1 VAVTREKSRANGLDL
16 GGLDALMGFH
26 LRCAQ
31 VAAFESF
38 KDYLRPYALSPGQL
52 GTMYLIAANP
62 NATQSAIA
70 DALLFDRSTMVQII
84 DQLEARA
91 LVVREPSANDRRSH
105 ALRLTA
111 HGSTLVAELAE
122 IVRRHEAQIAQA
134 LSAEERRTLI
144 RLLARVHTAP
154 L

>member
-1 VAVTREKSRANGLDL
+1 MAVTREKPRANGLDL
-16 GGLDALMGFH
+16 GDLDALMGFH

-111 HGSTLVAELAE
+111 RGSTLVAELAE
-122 IVRRHEAQIAQA
+122 VVKRHEAQIAQG

-144 RLLARVHTAP
+144 RLLARVRDAVV
-154 L
+154 

>member
-1 VAVTREKSRANGLDL
+1 
-16 GGLDALMGFH
+16 MGFH

-52 GTMYLIAANP
+52 GTLYLIAANP

-91 LVVREPSANDRRSH
+91 LVVREPSASDRRSH
-105 ALRLTA
+105 ALRLTTR
-111 HGSTLVAELAE
+111 GSTLVAELDDA
-122 IVRRHEAQIAQA
+122 VKRHEAQIARG

>member
-1 VAVTREKSRANGLDL
+1 
-16 GGLDALMGFH
+16 MGFH

-62 NATQSAIA
+62 SATQSAIA

-91 LVVREPSANDRRSH
+91 LVVREPSASDRRSH

-111 HGSTLVAELAE
+111 GGTKLVAELE
-122 IVRRHEAQIAQA
+122 DVVQRHEAQIAQA
-134 LSAEERRTLI
+134 LSAEERRTLM
-144 RLLARVHTAP
+144 RLLARVHNAP

>member
-1 VAVTREKSRANGLDL
+1 
-16 GGLDALMGFH
+16 MGFH

-91 LVVREPSANDRRSH
+91 FVVREPSVNDRRSH
-105 ALRLTA
+105 ALRLTTR
-111 HGSTLVAELAE
+111 GSKLVAELDDA
-122 IVRRHEAQIAQA
+122 VKRHEAQIAQG

-144 RLLARVHTAP
+144 RLLARVRDAVV
-154 L
+154 

>member
-1 VAVTREKSRANGLDL
+1 
-16 GGLDALMGFH
+16 MGFH

-111 HGSTLVAELAE
+111 RGGTLVAELAD
-122 IVRRHEAQIAQA
+122 VVQRHEAQIAQG

-144 RLLARVHTAP
+144 RLLARVRDAVV
-154 L
+154 